1 MNEIEFIHVF
11 KKFIISSFDS
21 CQYLSLAHF
30 SMELLTFSY

>member
-11 KKFIISSFDS
+11 KKLVVSSFES

-30 SMELLTFSY
+30 SMGLLAFSY